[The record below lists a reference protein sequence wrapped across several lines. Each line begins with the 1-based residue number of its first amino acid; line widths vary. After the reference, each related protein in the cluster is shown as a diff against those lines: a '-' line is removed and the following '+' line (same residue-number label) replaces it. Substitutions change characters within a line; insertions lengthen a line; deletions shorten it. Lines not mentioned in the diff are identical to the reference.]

1 MTVRYRS
8 ATLGEFIEH
17 HSYDVSRGGMFIKTS
32 SPFPSGTLLKFEVRI
47 AEEQR
52 VLQGVGRVV
61 WKREA
66 DGATEDEP
74 AGMGIKFIKIDDASR
89 EVIERLVETRGDS
102 ESAFDRAPASGRMFP
117 DGAPAAQPAPEDR
130 TVMKPAK
137 ELFADALRLAGEE
150 GDGTAAAKGSA
161 KSERGS
167 SSSFE
172 PARPPSRPFP
182 TPSHEGGAAARSSQ
196 TRESSHGPEA
206 AKRASSVERRS
217 AAAEQSAREEEGNV
231 GRTVLLLLV
240 AGIAAAG
247 VFYLTKL
254 GQGTPPEPPPAA
266 PAPQPVPVLPA
277 PVAPEEPAAETTG
290 VELPDEGDDGSAG
303 PLAPTEL
310 DDEGAPLAAP
320 SASPSPKASAAEAT
334 VVKPKPVAKPKAVSA
349 AKPAPSSAPA
359 GETTAPA
366 PSAGAPTPAPTAPA
380 ATPTPAP
387 TAPAPAPSPA
397 ASAP

>member
-89 EVIERLVETRGDS
+89 DVIERLVETRGES
-102 ESAFDRAPASGRMFP
+102 ESAFDRAPASARMFP

-137 ELFADALRLAGEE
+137 ELFADALRMAGEE
-150 GDGTAAAKGSA
+150 DGAAAKATGE
-161 KSERGS
+161 KNERGS
-167 SSSFE
+167 ATGFE
-172 PARPPSRPFP
+172 PARPPSRPFS
-182 TPSHEGGAAARSSQ
+182 TPSGEAGTSGARSSQ
-196 TRESSHGPEA
+196 AARESTPGGEA
-206 AKRASSVERRS
+206 AKRASSAERRS
-217 AAAEQSAREEEGNV
+217 AAQPSTREDEGGV
-231 GRTVLLLLV
+231 GRTVLLLII

-254 GQGTPPEPPPAA
+254 GQGTPPEPPPVDR
-266 PAPQPVPVLPA
+266 APQPVPVLPA
-277 PVAPEEPAAETTG
+277 PVAPEDSVEETTG
-290 VELPDEGDDGSAG
+290 VEMPPEGDDAGVG
-303 PLAPTEL
+303 PLAPDEL
-310 DDEGAPLAAP
+310 DAAEPPLAP
-320 SASPSPKASAAEAT
+320 SATPKASATPAAEAKPKAAA
-334 VVKPKPVAKPKAVSA
+334 KPKPVSAPKPVASA
-349 AKPAPSSAPA
+349 TPSAPA
-359 GETTAPA
+359 
-366 PSAGAPTPAPTAPA
+366 SGAPVVTPAPTVASAP
-380 ATPTPAP
+380 PVPAP
-387 TAPAPAPSPA
+387 VPAPASPSPA
-397 ASAP
+397 ASTP